1 MITIFMLFNNH
12 NKKRLS
18 TIKQALFASALA
30 LFLFVPSLVSA
41 TPIVNTDP
49 VPLNFAPPCLNV
61 PGMPDCAS
69 PVTTA
74 TTFQDYLVRLY
85 QFAVGISGIV
95 AVGMIVWGSIYISAF
110 TESIDKKSEGRE
122 MITSAIIGIMLL
134 LGSYLLLRTINP
146 RIVALGESLTPQ
158 SVPQNLTA
166 TTTQQMGPSACAD
179 PSTIQGAAHTPI
191 DFNVYPTSTLNTCA
205 YRRLYIY
212 KDGLRISSDDN
223 DYYDTTLG
231 INVDL
236 KPNSIIWVYPYM
248 KSGDPAS
255 ARCIIYAYKEP
266 GDPGSTFTS
275 LQTTIEP
282 CVLPP
287 DKQQQPGYMGPVGAE
302 GAGSGG
308 TAPAETVQQALTLT
322 GGSVNFSNSADCRPA
337 ESSALGVITSLQQR
351 TLPVVC
357 HNGCKTDG
365 IPCAANGVYPDASMM
380 GFMNYLKNQK
390 VSATVTSITGGDHAA
405 NSEHYQGRAIDVTTS
420 GGIDAYNAI
429 ITKAST
435 YGVSAYC
442 EYADPAYGGAVKLHK
457 TCSTSAAGVPNLHLH
472 IQTAPNGNAV
482 P

>member
-1 MITIFMLFNNH
+1 MLFNNH
-12 NKKRLS
+12 NKKHPS
-18 TIKQALFASALA
+18 IIKRVVLASALA
-30 LFLFVPSLVSA
+30 LFLFAPLLVSA

-146 RIVALGESLTPQ
+146 RIVALGESLTSQ
-158 SVPQNLTA
+158 AVPQNTTA
-166 TTTQQMGPSACAD
+166 TTTQQMGPGVCAD
-179 PSTIQGAAHTPI
+179 PATITGAAHTPI
-191 DFNVYPTSTLNTCA
+191 DYNVYPTSTQNTCA

-248 KSGDPAS
+248 KGNDPTTAK
-255 ARCIIYAYKEP
+255 CIIYAYKEP
-266 GDPGSTFTS
+266 GDKGSTFTS
-275 LQTTIEP
+275 LQSTIQP

-287 DKQQQPGYMGPVGAE
+287 NAQQQPGYMGGVGAE
-302 GAGSGG
+302 GAGAGG
-308 TAPAETVQQALTLT
+308 AAPAETVQQAKLLT

-337 ESSALGVITSLQQR
+337 ESSAAGIVSALQQGN
-351 TLPVVC
+351 LPIVC
-357 HNGCKTDG
+357 HHGCSTDG
-365 IPCAANGVYPDASMM
+365 IPCAANGVFPDASMM
-380 GFMNYLKNQK
+380 GFMNYLKDQK
-390 VSATVTSITGGDHAA
+390 VSATVTSITGGDHAQ
-405 NSEHYQGRAIDVTTS
+405 NSEHYQGSAIDVVTG

-429 ITKAST
+429 IAKANS

-442 EYADPAYGGAVKLHK
+442 EYADPAYGGVVKLHK
-457 TCSTSAAGVPNLHLH
+457 TCGASATGASNLHLH